1 VISSLKF
8 AAMRLIKAFLRLI
21 RLQNLIFIA
30 LTQFLFYYCI
40 LLPLVESS
48 GTQMSLNQTFF
59 FLLVLASV
67 LIAAAGYIIND
78 YFDVDIDQVNKPRQN
93 VVDNILSRRW
103 AILWHFV
110 LSGIGVLLSLYIS
123 WTTRLWYIVIANLAC
138 VLLLFGYSVS
148 LKRKLL
154 SGNVL
159 ISILTSWVVLILC
172 LSEFH
177 LAFRNQMDPAWLVV
191 QNKILRLG
199 FLYAA
204 FAFILSLIRE
214 AIKDMEDLEG
224 DAKYGSRTMPIVWG
238 INGTK
243 IYVAVWMIVLLA
255 LLVTLQVYVIR
266 FHWWW
271 AVVYSILLIIFP
283 LVHLFLK
290 LFNAI
295 TSSQFHYLSNIAKMV
310 MLTGI
315 LSMIFFYF
323 YL

>member
-1 VISSLKF
+1 
-8 AAMRLIKAFLRLI
+8 MRLIKAFLKLI

-40 LLPLVESS
+40 LQPLVKSS
-48 GTQMSLNQTFF
+48 GTEISLHEQLF
-59 FLLVLASV
+59 FLLVIASV

-78 YFDVDIDQVNKPRQN
+78 YFDVDIDQVNKPQQN
-93 VVDNILSRRW
+93 VVDKILSRRW
-103 AILWHFV
+103 AILWHFI

-123 WTTRLWYIVIANLAC
+123 WTARLWYIVIGNLAC

-159 ISILTSWVVLILC
+159 ISVLTAWVVLILC

-177 LAFRNQMDPAWLVV
+177 LAIRTEIDPGWLVV
-191 QNKILRLG
+191 QNKIMRLG

-214 AIKDMEDLEG
+214 AIKDMEDVEG
-224 DAKYGSRTMPIVWG
+224 DAKYGSHTMPIVWG

-255 LLVTLQVYVIR
+255 LLVTTQVYVIR

-271 AVVYSILLIIFP
+271 AVAYTILLIIFP
-283 LVHLFLK
+283 LVHFFLK
-290 LFNAI
+290 LFNAL
-295 TSSQFHYLSNIAKMV
+295 TSSQFHYLSNIAKTV

>member
-1 VISSLKF
+1 
-8 AAMRLIKAFLRLI
+8 MRLIKAFLKLI

-40 LLPLVESS
+40 LLPLVKSS
-48 GTQMSLNQTFF
+48 GSEVSLDQRRF
-59 FLLVLASV
+59 FLLVVASL

-78 YFDVDIDQVNKPRQN
+78 YFDVDIDQVNRPKQN
-93 VVDNILSRRW
+93 VVDNIVSRRW
-103 AILWHFV
+103 AILWHFI

-123 WTTRLWYIVIANLAC
+123 WTTRLWYVVFANLAC
-138 VLLLFGYSVS
+138 VFLLFGYSVS

-154 SGNVL
+154 SGNIL
-159 ISILTSWVVLILC
+159 ISLLTAWVVLILC
-172 LSEFH
+172 LSEVH
-177 LAFRNQMDPAWLVV
+177 LAFRTQVDPAWLFV
-191 QNKILRLG
+191 QSKIMRLG

-238 INGTK
+238 ITGAK

-255 LLVTLQVYVIR
+255 VLVTIQVYVIR

-271 AVVYSILLIIFP
+271 AVVYSILLIILP

-290 LFNAI
+290 LFKAI
-295 TSSQFHYLSNIAKMV
+295 TSSQFHYLSNIAKTV

>member
-1 VISSLKF
+1 
-8 AAMRLIKAFLRLI
+8 MRLIKAFLKLV

-40 LLPLVESS
+40 LLPLVGSS
-48 GTQMSLNQTFF
+48 GTEISLNETRFV
-59 FLLVLASV
+59 LLVLASV

-78 YFDVDIDQVNKPRQN
+78 YFDVDIDQVNKPQQN
-93 VVDNILSRRW
+93 VVDNIVSRRW
-103 AILWHFV
+103 AILWHFI
-110 LSGIGVLLSLYIS
+110 LSGLGVLLSLYVS
-123 WTTRLWYIVIANLAC
+123 WATGLWYIVIANLAC
-138 VLLLFGYSVS
+138 VFLLFGYSVS

-154 SGNVL
+154 FGNIL
-159 ISILTSWVVLILC
+159 ISLLTAWVVLILC
-172 LSEFH
+172 LSEFR
-177 LAFRNQMDPAWLVV
+177 LAIRTQIDPGWLVV
-191 QNKILRLG
+191 QNKIMRLG

-214 AIKDMEDLEG
+214 AVKDMEDLEG
-224 DAKYGSRTMPIVWG
+224 DAKYGSRTMPIAWG

-243 IYVAVWMIVLLA
+243 IYVAVWMIVLLG
-255 LLVTLQVYVIR
+255 LLVTIQVYVIR

-271 AVVYSILLIIFP
+271 AVAYSILLIIFP

-295 TSSQFHYLSNIAKMV
+295 TSSQFHYLSNIAKTV

>member
-1 VISSLKF
+1 
-8 AAMRLIKAFLRLI
+8 MRLIKAFLRLI

-48 GTQMSLNQTFF
+48 GTEISLNEKRF
-59 FLLVLASV
+59 FLLVIASV

-78 YFDVDIDQVNKPRQN
+78 YFDVDIDQVNKPQKN
-93 VVDNILSRRW
+93 VVDKILSRRW
-103 AILWHFV
+103 AILWHFT

-123 WTTRLWYIVIANLAC
+123 WTTRLWYIVIGNLAC

-154 SGNVL
+154 FGNVL
-159 ISILTSWVVLILC
+159 ISVLTAWVVLILC

-177 LAFRNQMDPAWLVV
+177 VAFRAEIDPGWLVV
-191 QNKILRLG
+191 QNKIMRLG

-214 AIKDMEDLEG
+214 AIKDMEDVKG

-255 LLVTLQVYVIR
+255 LLVTIQVYVIR

-271 AVVYSILLIIFP
+271 AVAYTILLIILP

-295 TSSQFHYLSNIAKMV
+295 TSSQFHYLSNIAKTV

>member
-1 VISSLKF
+1 MK
-8 AAMRLIKAFLRLI
+8 LIAAFLKLI

-40 LLPLVESS
+40 LAPLLQS
-48 GTQMSLNQTFF
+48 GGIEISLDQIRF
-59 FLLVLASV
+59 FLLVAASI

-78 YFDVDIDQVNKPRQN
+78 YFDVDIDLVNKPRQN
-93 VVDNILSRRW
+93 VVDIVVSRRW

-110 LSGIGVLLSLYIS
+110 LSGVGVLLSLYIS
-123 WTTRLWYIVIANLAC
+123 WTTGLWYVVIANLAC
-138 VLLLFGYSVS
+138 VFLLFGYSVS

-154 SGNVL
+154 SGNIL
-159 ISILTSWVVLILC
+159 ISILTAWVVLILC

-177 LAFRNQMDPAWLVV
+177 LTFRTRIDPQWLVT
-191 QNKILRLG
+191 QNKIMRVG

-214 AIKDMEDLEG
+214 AIKDLEDIQG
-224 DAKYGSRTMPIVWG
+224 DAKYGSNTMPIAWG
-238 INGTK
+238 INSTK
-243 IYVAVWMIVLLA
+243 VYIAVWMVVLLA
-255 LLVTLQVYVIR
+255 LLVTIQVYIIR

-271 AVVYSILLIIFP
+271 AVVYSILLIILP
-283 LVHLFLK
+283 LGHLFYK
-290 LFNAI
+290 LFKAI
-295 TSSQFHYLSNIAKMV
+295 SPLQFHYLSNVAKTV

>member
-1 VISSLKF
+1 
-8 AAMRLIKAFLRLI
+8 MRLIKAFLKLV

-48 GTQMSLNQTFF
+48 GTAISLNEKHF
-59 FLLVLASV
+59 FLLVMASV

-78 YFDVDIDQVNKPRQN
+78 YFDVDIDQVNKPQQN
-93 VVDNILSRRW
+93 VVDEILSRRW
-103 AILWHFV
+103 AILWHFI

-123 WTTRLWYIVIANLAC
+123 WTTRLWYIVIGNLAC

-159 ISILTSWVVLILC
+159 ISVLTAWVVLILC

-177 LAFRNQMDPAWLVV
+177 LAFRREIEPGWLVV
-191 QNKILRLG
+191 QSKIMRLG

-214 AIKDMEDLEG
+214 AIKDMEDVKG

-238 INGTK
+238 INATK

-255 LLVTLQVYVIR
+255 LLVTIQVYVIR

-271 AVVYSILLIIFP
+271 AVGYTILLIILP

-295 TSSQFHYLSNIAKMV
+295 ASSQFHYLSNIAKTV

>member
-1 VISSLKF
+1 MK
-8 AAMRLIKAFLRLI
+8 LIAAFLKLV

-40 LLPLVESS
+40 LVPLLESA
-48 GTQMSLNQTFF
+48 GLKISLGEVPFI
-59 FLLVLASV
+59 LLVIASV

-78 YFDVDIDQVNKPRQN
+78 YFDVDIDQVNKPQQN
-93 VVDNILSRRW
+93 VVDIIVSRRW

-123 WTTRLWYIVIANLAC
+123 WATGLWYIVIANLAC
-138 VLLLFGYSVS
+138 VFLLFGYSVS

-154 SGNVL
+154 SGNIL
-159 ISILTSWVVLILC
+159 ISLLTAWVVLILC
-172 LSEFH
+172 LSEIRLFSEVAPGTAQVEH
-177 LAFRNQMDPAWLVV
+177 KVV
-191 QNKILRLG
+191 RLG

-204 FAFILSLIRE
+204 FAFVISLIRE
-214 AIKDMEDLEG
+214 AIKDMEDIEG
-224 DAKYGSRTMPIVWG
+224 DARHGSATIPIAWG
-238 INGTK
+238 IQTTK
-243 IYVAVWMIVLLA
+243 IYVAVWITVLLA
-255 LLVTLQVYVIR
+255 LLVTTLVYVLQ

-271 AVVYSILLIIFP
+271 PTVYTLLLIITP
-283 LVHLFLK
+283 LGFIFYK
-290 LFNAI
+290 LFKAS
-295 TSSQFHYLSNIAKMV
+295 TSRQFHFLSNTTKLV